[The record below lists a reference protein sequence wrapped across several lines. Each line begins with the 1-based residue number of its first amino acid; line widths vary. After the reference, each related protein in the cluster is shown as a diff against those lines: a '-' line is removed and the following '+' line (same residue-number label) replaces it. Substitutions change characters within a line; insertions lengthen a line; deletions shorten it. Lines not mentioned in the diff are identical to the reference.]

1 VDPRAAELAHPHPHP
16 PLRRCP
22 HAARTLRAARASAA
36 AALLVSRERQER
48 APSKW
53 SRGGPSTLYNTLKNA
68 PQPRGNRIMSV
79 VRKFGA
85 EVSALLAH
93 DFRGKFGSTA
103 ALTYTGFLPGIM

>member
-1 VDPRAAELAHPHPHP
+1 
-16 PLRRCP
+16 
-22 HAARTLRAARASAA
+22 
-36 AALLVSRERQER
+36 
-48 APSKW
+48 
-53 SRGGPSTLYNTLKNA
+53 
-68 PQPRGNRIMSV
+68 MSV